1 MFRYYFNFVEIFL
14 ANWLKN
20 GHLSAA
26 KTLCKNV
33 QQQLSFLNSIFFRHM
48 SLFSC
53 GLICKI
59 EEAEN
64 KFVFLVYEFE
74 FVLWHHSGPENLKK
88 SRQKNLWNQINQIFF
103 TWNCILGSFKLFPSS
118 KIDFWPF
125 LKLQK
130 MKFGQKNFLEI
141 DVFDF
146 TIFFWPGLF
155 SNFLAYHATSIEFL
169 E

>member
-74 FVLWHHSGPENLKK
+74 YLCSMTFH
-88 SRQKNLWNQINQIFF
+88 
-103 TWNCILGSFKLFPSS
+103 SS
-118 KIDFWPF
+118 KLLLNQGIWGSSNSSDSYCLLTIVRLTFWSQNIRF
-125 LKLQK
+125 YKEIGAI
-130 MKFGQKNFLEI
+130 FGSGSLN
-141 DVFDF
+141 
-146 TIFFWPGLF
+146 
-155 SNFLAYHATSIEFL
+155 SIEYRFKQRVFK
-169 E
+169 